1 MTTAMQKVPQRITPP
16 EAPKQFDRPQFKPQ
30 LVEVTALIR
39 AAEARQ
45 TFQVDGSGFSA
56 AILDTGLRTTHVDFA
71 GRVVAQ
77 RNFTADNGGDV
88 NNATDGQGHG
98 TNVAGI
104 VAANQLHIGIAP
116 GAGVVPV
123 KVLDNTGSGSFQAIA
138 DALDWVRDNAAIHK
152 IFAVGMSLGDSG
164 NYVQD
169 QFASDALRSRI
180 QQLKD
185 ARIAVVIA
193 AGNGF
198 FQHNS
203 AQGMSYPGII
213 RECISVGAVY
223 DSFAGPFTYRSG
235 AATDESGPDR
245 ITPFSQRLH
254 PRVNQFTR
262 TDIFAPGAPTTSS
275 GISSDQG
282 ESVQQGTSQAT
293 PVIVG
298 VVLLLQQYY
307 SGLTGQLPT
316 IEQLVTW
323 LRRGA
328 KEIVD
333 GDDEK
338 DNVAN
343 TGLSFKRVDAVLAL
357 QACTNDMK
365 KALFLT
371 GAPLQE
377 ISPDR
382 MFAASMNV
390 EAPAQRHGTTARM
403 A

>member
-116 GAGVVPV
+116 GAGIVPV

-138 DALDWVRDNAAIHK
+138 DGLDWVRDNAATHNIT
-152 IFAVGMSLGDSG
+152 AVGMSLGDSG

-198 FQHNS
+198 FEHNS

-316 IEQLVTW
+316 IDQLVTW

-357 QACTNDMK
+357 QACANDMK

-390 EAPAQRHGTTARM
+390 EAPVQRHGATARM